1 MTEEDILVTEA
12 AETRVSTR
20 ASPNYQSI
28 SRSPIG
34 QSRLSFAYETSPI
47 SIRSRSEM
55 KMHLPKGD
63 DESVFEEEGSQ
74 LLETPTET
82 MQRRINGFYSKTLPT
97 IDNLDREQKRQF
109 APEFSQKAY
118 L

>member
-34 QSRLSFAYETSPI
+34 HSRLSFAYETSPK
-47 SIRSRSEM
+47 SVRSFSEM
-55 KMHLPKGD
+55 KMRLPKGD
-63 DESVFEEEGSQ
+63 DESVFEEEGSK

-82 MQRRINGFYSKTLPT
+82 MQRRVNDYFCKALPT
-97 IDNLDREQKRQF
+97 IDNLDREQKR
-109 APEFSQKAY
+109 
-118 L
+118 